1 MEYKKSQTL
10 TVGFSFSTFEK
21 EGIFKEGALVTVISV
36 ANALKTKHGP
46 GFLSFFLL
54 FKGKKN
60 FLGISSRLLFRYHW
74 LE

>member
-21 EGIFKEGALVTVISV
+21 EGIFGEGALVTVISV

-46 GFLSFFLL
+46 GFLSFF
-54 FKGKKN
+54 
-60 FLGISSRLLFRYHW
+60 FLRAKRTFSGISSRPLFRYHW
-74 LE
+74 PE